1 MKLSYDWRD
10 PSLAIGAIDSGLGGL
25 SVLSEM
31 RKALPHEDFIFAGD
45 CGKAPWGDRSDFWI
59 QQRCQQIIQFL
70 ESRRIKALVIA
81 CNTATA
87 AAVDLLR
94 STLPFPIIGIEPA
107 IKPAAKLTR
116 DGVIGVLATTRTTS
130 SHRIKSLVDRFA
142 KGEKIIL
149 MACPGLMDQVE
160 AGDFHSSL
168 TRGLI
173 RSFIDPLLA
182 QGADTLVL
190 GCTHYPFLADEIQGI
205 AGKSVTIIDPSPAV
219 ARFLKLRLESEGI
232 LASRPAAGK
241 EEFWCTGDPSRPSRV
256 LKRLWGPNAH
266 MHSLDSAWP
275 DLLRIPGE

>member
-130 SHRIKSLVDRFA
+130 SPRIKSLVDRFA

-173 RSFIDPLLA
+173 HSFIDPLLA

-241 EEFWCTGDPSRPSRV
+241 EEFWCTGDPRAQATLGTECSHALS
-256 LKRLWGPNAH
+256 
-266 MHSLDSAWP
+266 
-275 DLLRIPGE
+275 